1 MTLLINKDFVCHGI
15 RVTIALPE
23 SYDATKTYP
32 AVFLN
37 DGQLD
42 YLGKL
47 ADSVIPVSYTHL
59 DVYKRQVFNLKPCQ
73 QGFFLWISILRM
85 SSQQNLV

>member
-42 YLGKL
+42 NPMKIRE
-47 ADSVIPVSYTHL
+47 V
-59 DVYKRQVFNLKPCQ
+59 KK
-73 QGFFLWISILRM
+73 SIAQIKTIQREREL
-85 SSQQNLV
+85 NA

>member
-42 YLGKL
+42 YLSPRIAWMIL
-47 ADSVIPVSYTHL
+47 HL
-59 DVYKRQVFNLKPCQ
+59 
-73 QGFFLWISILRM
+73 GMLR
-85 SSQQNLV
+85 L